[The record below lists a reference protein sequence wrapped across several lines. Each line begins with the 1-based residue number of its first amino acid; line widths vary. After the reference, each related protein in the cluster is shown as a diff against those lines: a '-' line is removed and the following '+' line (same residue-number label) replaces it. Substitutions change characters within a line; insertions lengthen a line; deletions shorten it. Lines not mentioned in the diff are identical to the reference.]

1 SVSLDRARYSCS
13 STLGIALV
21 DSDLAGRG
29 TQTVAVRS
37 TSEPSPEAVTLVESP
52 PGSGAFSGTIQ
63 ATAAPASHDG
73 RISATDQGVV
83 TLSYTDASAC
93 GVPNVGVQRTAVF
106 DCAGPLIAN
115 VRVDTITGST
125 ARVRWDTNEPSSS
138 FVTYGGAVPP
148 QTTTPVDPS
157 PLTAPPTP
165 PTGPTQVTRP
175 VF

>member
-1 SVSLDRARYSCS
+1 GRFSGAIATSSAPPAPDGVLEVANGGTITVRYVDASSCGAPNVTKQRTATVDCTGQACNGSVSLDPARYSRS

-93 GVPNVGVQRTAVF
+93 GVPNVGV
-106 DCAGPLIAN
+106 
-115 VRVDTITGST
+115 
-125 ARVRWDTNEPSSS
+125 
-138 FVTYGGAVPP
+138 
-148 QTTTPVDPS
+148 
-157 PLTAPPTP
+157 
-165 PTGPTQVTRP
+165 
-175 VF
+175 